1 MYQYSLGMYEKAMPD
16 EMPLEKKMETAKE
29 CGFDHVEFCVDL
41 NDERA
46 KRLDW
51 TKEERAYWRA
61 LSFRMGVPFTTFSL
75 SLLRRN
81 PLGVLDEKR
90 NQEAFRVLEEGC
102 RLASDLGSRILLIN
116 GYDVYEEPST
126 PETAAR
132 FYENLLRAVDICA
145 RYGMVVGIEN
155 AERPFC
161 KTIADA
167 AEICRKV
174 PSPFLRVYGDIGN
187 ETNSWDGDAEKVVE
201 GMLAGEG
208 YLTSLHLK
216 DSLPGEYRLKD
227 YGSGHVDF
235 AKCIETAK
243 KLQVHIF
250 TAEIFCDVSRDY
262 VAYANYVSEFLRSF
276 F

>member
-1 MYQYSLGMYEKAMPD
+1 M
-16 EMPLEKKMETAKE
+16 
-29 CGFDHVEFCVDL
+29 
-41 NDERA
+41 
-46 KRLDW
+46 
-51 TKEERAYWRA
+51 
-61 LSFRMGVPFTTFSL
+61 
-75 SLLRRN
+75 
-81 PLGVLDEKR
+81 LDEKR

-132 FYENLLRAVDICA
+132 FYENLPRAVDICA

-187 ETNSWDGDAEKVVE
+187 ETNSWDGDADKTVE